1 MDVSTRRA
9 RGEARDAA
17 MPHVIVEYSD
27 NLSDS
32 VDLEALADNLHEVA
46 LASGLMD
53 LAAMRTRFAP
63 RHIYRIADRH
73 PDNSFM
79 HIVAR
84 LREGRDKND
93 LRALAQSLLTVAR
106 EALDAGNPLR
116 PYALTVE
123 IHEITQFTVRHNTV
137 RERIVAEAKKN
148 EQA

>member
-1 MDVSTRRA
+1 
-9 RGEARDAA
+9 

-32 VDLEALADNLHEVA
+32 VDLQALADNLHEVA

-53 LAAMRTRFAP
+53 VAAMRTRFAE

-93 LRALAQSLLTVAR
+93 LRALAQALLSVAR
-106 EALDAGNPLR
+106 TALDSASPVK

-123 IHEITQFTVRHNTV
+123 IHEITQLTVRHNTV
-137 RERIVAEAKKN
+137 RERIVAEAAH

>member
-1 MDVSTRRA
+1 
-9 RGEARDAA
+9 

-32 VDLEALADNLHEVA
+32 VDLEALADNLHDVG

-53 LAAMRTRFAP
+53 IAALRTRFAE
-63 RHIYRIADRH
+63 RKIYRIADCH
-73 PDNSFM
+73 PANSFM

-93 LRALAQSLLTVAR
+93 LRALAQAFLTVAR
-106 EALDAGNPLR
+106 AALDAGKPMK

-137 RERIVAEAKKN
+137 RERIAAKAKN
-148 EQA
+148 DHV

>member
-1 MDVSTRRA
+1 
-9 RGEARDAA
+9 

-32 VDLEALADNLHEVA
+32 VDLQALADNLHEVA

-53 LAAMRTRFAP
+53 VAAMRTRFAE

-93 LRALAQSLLTVAR
+93 LRALAQALLSVAR
-106 EALDAGNPLR
+106 TALDSASPVK

-123 IHEITQFTVRHNTV
+123 IHEITQLTVRHNTV
-137 RERIVAEAKKN
+137 RERIVAEAAN

>member
-1 MDVSTRRA
+1 
-9 RGEARDAA
+9 

-93 LRALAQSLLTVAR
+93 LRALNSDISR
-106 EALDAGNPLR
+106 
-116 PYALTVE
+116 
-123 IHEITQFTVRHNTV
+123 ITGVKLV
-137 RERIVAEAKKN
+137 
-148 EQA
+148 

>member
-1 MDVSTRRA
+1 
-9 RGEARDAA
+9 

-27 NLSDS
+27 NLSGS
-32 VDLEALADNLHEVA
+32 VDLQALADNLHDTA

-53 LAAMRTRFAP
+53 IAALRTRFAP
-63 RHIYRIADRH
+63 RQIFRIADRH

-93 LRALAQSLLTVAR
+93 LRALAQALLSVAR
-106 EALDAGNPLR
+106 TALDNATPVK

-123 IHEITQFTVRHNTV
+123 IHEITQLTVRHNTV
-137 RERIVAEAKKN
+137 RERIVAEAAH

>member
-1 MDVSTRRA
+1 
-9 RGEARDAA
+9 

-27 NLSDS
+27 NLSDG
-32 VDLEALADNLHEVA
+32 VDLELLADNLHEAA

-53 LAAMRTRFAP
+53 IAALRTRFAP
-63 RHIYRIADRH
+63 RQIYRIADRH

-93 LRALAQSLLTVAR
+93 LRALAQSLLAVAR
-106 EALDAGNPLR
+106 DGLDAAEPLR

-137 RERIVAEAKKN
+137 RERIVAEAQN

>member
-1 MDVSTRRA
+1 
-9 RGEARDAA
+9 

-27 NLSDS
+27 NLRDS
-32 VDLEALADNLHEVA
+32 VDLETLADNLHEVA
-46 LASGLMD
+46 MASGLMD
-53 LAAMRTRFAP
+53 LAALRTRFAE
-63 RHIYRIADRH
+63 RNIYRIADRH

-106 EALDAGNPLR
+106 ESLDAGNPLK

-148 EQA
+148 EHS